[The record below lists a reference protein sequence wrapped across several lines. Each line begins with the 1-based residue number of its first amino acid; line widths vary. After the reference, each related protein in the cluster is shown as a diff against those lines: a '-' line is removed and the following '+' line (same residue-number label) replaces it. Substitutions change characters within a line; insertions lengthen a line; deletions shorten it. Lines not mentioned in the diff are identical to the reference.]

1 MAINY
6 RQRLRTVP
14 DDKFDSARLEAHLA
28 KKRKK
33 SGAAYATTGKRAVA
47 YTVDH
52 LIISTLSLILGFVIN
67 IFNPAPAF
75 ELMPPELQI
84 TLDASG
90 MPTANIA
97 QIPTTEEAM
106 VMIAEHWASQMSN
119 FAPLFS
125 LSFLLPMVYFS
136 MFIASRW
143 QATPGMRW
151 CKMIVT
157 DRHGN
162 ALSLLQA
169 AFRTLAHFLTY
180 LTLGIGFFTANLNKR
195 RLALHDWISG
205 TEVRKYDPEFEAERK
220 RRTEE
225 AKAEALRVQAQ
236 ALDRQATK
244 PARPATQ
251 TAPKGQ
257 AAPKRQAG
265 AKKPAATKPRRPA
278 QATKPKQRP
287 KQQPKQSPEQSS

>member
-1 MAINY
+1 M
-6 RQRLRTVP
+6 P

-33 SGAAYATTGKRAVA
+33 SGAAYATTSKRALA

-52 LIISTLSLILGFVIN
+52 MIISSLSFILGFVIN

-84 TLDASG
+84 TFDASG

-97 QIPTTEEAM
+97 QIPTTDEAM

-157 DRHGN
+157 DRQGN
-162 ALSLLQA
+162 ALSLLHA
-169 AFRTLAHFLTY
+169 TWRTLAHFLTY
-180 LTLGIGFFTANLNKR
+180 LTLGIGFFTANLNNR
-195 RLALHDWISG
+195 RLALHDWIAG

-236 ALDRQATK
+236 SLDRQQTTK
-244 PARPATQ
+244 PARPATHS
-251 TAPKGQ
+251 APKGQ
-257 AAPKRQAG
+257 AIPKVQAG
-265 AKKPAATKPRRPA
+265 TKKSAGKKPTAAKPRRPA
-278 QATKPKQRP
+278 QAAKPKQRP
-287 KQQPKQSPEQSS
+287 RPQPKPQSKQSPEQSS